1 LELAILLQVC
11 GNFGQQAPDSE
22 LFPRGHPSHQPLF
35 QGVCVPP
42 ALAEQHG
49 DAVFAEASAQFSE
62 KELAYLSS
70 AIASINVWNR
80 LGVAYRWTPPARQK
94 AVDAAAS

>member
-1 LELAILLQVC
+1 L
-11 GNFGQQAPDSE
+11 GAPQPSAAVPGRLRAAGID
-22 LFPRGHPSHQPLF
+22 RGRQRR
-35 QGVCVPP
+35 GEV
-42 ALAEQHG
+42 
-49 DAVFAEASAQFSE
+49 SAQFSE